1 MTLLRPVPEAIVAF
15 ANGGQQPSR
24 LSLKRTAIE
33 TGRAVPQGI
42 EFRELLALVTI
53 VSASSGPALC
63 PGSTTTEV
71 NACLAAHFGQA
82 DADLNRYYDVAVQ
95 RVRKGV
101 GEPVAKGLIQAQRS
115 WLSYRNSE
123 CGAIFDKFRDGTIR
137 SSMEIECRIR
147 LTRLRTY
154 MIWRNWLTYPDS
166 TPPLLPRPAT
176 ESALSDGRG

>member
-1 MTLLRPVPEAIVAF
+1 VLP
-15 ANGGQQPSR
+15 
-24 LSLKRTAIE
+24 
-33 TGRAVPQGI
+33 
-42 EFRELLALVTI
+42 LLALVTI
-53 VSASSGPALC
+53 VSASSDPAPC
-63 PGSTTTEV
+63 PGATTIDV
-71 NACLAAHFGQA
+71 NACLAARFGEA

-95 RVRKGV
+95 RVRKEG
-101 GEPVAKGLIQAQRS
+101 GEPVAKGFIQAQRS
-115 WLSYRNSE
+115 WLSYRTSE

-137 SSMEIECRIR
+137 TSMEIECRIR